1 MKEICMF
8 LGLIGIGYIHDK
20 SKINVIN
27 ETNIVVV
34 NSLANDSAN
43 SLANDLANKN
53 RLIGLHNYILYHL

>member
-8 LGLIGIGYIHDK
+8 LGLIGIGYIHSK

-34 NSLANDSAN
+34 ND
-43 SLANDLANKN
+43 LANDLANKN

>member
-1 MKEICMF
+1 ML
-8 LGLIGIGYIHDK
+8 LGLIGIGYIH
-20 SKINVIN
+20 SKKQEKNVIN

-34 NSLANDSAN
+34 NDSAN

>member
-1 MKEICMF
+1 MKEICML

-34 NSLANDSAN
+34 NDSAN

>member
-34 NSLANDSAN
+34 NDSAN

>member
-8 LGLIGIGYIHDK
+8 LGLIGIGYIH
-20 SKINVIN
+20 SKKQEKNVIN
-27 ETNIVVV
+27 ETKIVVV
-34 NSLANDSAN
+34 NDSAN